1 MTRIELDVQR
11 TALRRMLTTLD
22 AVKVECRTCGAWVGS
37 TCAKYGPPPAEVVP
51 VGCDEWVF
59 DWIPF

>member
-22 AVKVECRTCGAWVGS
+22 AVKVECRTCGAWAGA
-37 TCAKYGPPPAEVVP
+37 TCEKYGPPPADVVP
-51 VGCDEWVF
+51 VGCDEWQF
-59 DWIPF
+59 DDIPF

>member
-22 AVKVECRTCGAWVGS
+22 AVKVECRTCVAWVGS
-37 TCAKYGPPPAEVVP
+37 TCEKYGPPPPEVVP
-51 VGCDEWVF
+51 VGCDEWTF
-59 DWIPF
+59 DQIPF